1 MAITHYGYLVLKM
14 LSPNGII
21 KIRVD
26 RDADVSMLEKL
37 QALVAAQEAA
47 ASFG

>member
-14 LSPNGII
+14 LSPNSII
-21 KIRVD
+21 KIHVD

-37 QALVAAQEAA
+37 QALAGV
-47 ASFG
+47 